1 MEKRRSLN
9 HVAIIMDGN
18 GRWAKKRGLPRTLG
32 HRAGVENVRKAVRY
46 CSDNNIGYLTV
57 YAFSTENFSRPAD
70 EVSALMDLLIEYF
83 NKEIDE
89 LFANDVRVNIIGDT
103 SMFSEKVKQAI
114 KNAHEKTKDCNKLV
128 FSVALGY
135 GARAEIVQAV
145 NKMLAEGRNEVTEA
159 EISKYLYTFDMPDPD
174 LIIRTS
180 GEQRLSNFLLYQ
192 AAYSE
197 FYFTDTL
204 WPDFDEKEFDKAIE
218 EYQRRDRRFGGVK

>member
-103 SMFSEKVKQAI
+103 SMISEKVKQAI

>member
-1 MEKRRSLN
+1 MEQKRSLN

-32 HRAGVENVRKAVRY
+32 HRAGVENVRKVVRY

-89 LFANDVRVNIIGDT
+89 LFANGVRVNIIGDT
-103 SMFSEKVKQAI
+103 SMFSPKVKQAI
-114 KNAHEKTKDCNKLV
+114 ENAHKKTKDCKKLV

-135 GARAEIVQAV
+135 GARAEIAQAI
-145 NKMLAEGRNEVTEA
+145 NKMLAEGKSNVTE
-159 EISKYLYTFDMPDPD
+159 EDISKYLYTFDMPDPD

>member
-1 MEKRRSLN
+1 MRVL
-9 HVAIIMDGN
+9 
-18 GRWAKKRGLPRTLG
+18 
-32 HRAGVENVRKAVRY
+32 
-46 CSDNNIGYLTV
+46 C
-57 YAFSTENFSRPAD
+57 
-70 EVSALMDLLIEYF
+70 IEYF

-103 SMFSEKVKQAI
+103 SMFSPKVKQAI
-114 KNAHEKTKDCNKLV
+114 ENAHEKTKNCKKLI
-128 FSVALGY
+128 FSIALGY
-135 GARAEIVQAV
+135 GSRAEIVQAV
-145 NKMLAEGRNEVTEA
+145 NKMLAEGKKDVTE
-159 EISKYLYTFDMPDPD
+159 EDISKYLYTFDMPDPD

-218 EYQRRDRRFGGVK
+218 EFQRRDRRFGGVK

>member
-1 MEKRRSLN
+1 MEQKRSLN

-18 GRWAKKRGLPRTLG
+18 GRWAKKRGLPRSLG
-32 HRAGVENVRKAVRY
+32 HRAGVENVRKVVKY
-46 CSDNNIGYLTV
+46 CSNNNIGYLTV
-57 YAFSTENFSRPAD
+57 YAFSTENFSRPKD

-103 SMFSEKVKQAI
+103 SMFSPKVKQAI
-114 KNAHEKTKDCNKLV
+114 ENAREKTKNCKKLV
-128 FSVALGY
+128 FSIALGY
-135 GARAEIVQAV
+135 GSRAEIVQAV
-145 NKMLAEGRNEVTEA
+145 NKMLAEGKKDVTEQD
-159 EISKYLYTFDMPDPD
+159 ISNYLYTFDMPDPD